1 MKGRTIATFVLGA
14 ATGVVGCGIWAI
26 RKVVK
31 SERIKKAIIK
41 VGAEVAA
48 DYVYDSRPKQATVY
62 YYPFHSERAGGK
74 Q

>member
-1 MKGRTIATFVLGA
+1 MSGKTIVTFALGA
-14 ATGVVGCGIWAI
+14 ATGFVGCGVWAI

-48 DYVYDSRPKQATVY
+48 DYVYDSRPKQTTVSY
-62 YYPFHSERAGGK
+62 NIFHGEREGGK
-74 Q
+74 K

>member
-1 MKGRTIATFVLGA
+1 MSGKTIATFALGA
-14 ATGVVGCGIWAI
+14 AAGFVGCGIWVI

-31 SERIKKAIIK
+31 SERIKKAILK

-48 DYVYDSRPKQATVY
+48 DYVYGSCPKQTTVSY
-62 YYPFHSERAGGK
+62 HVIHGEREGGK

>member
-1 MKGRTIATFVLGA
+1 MSGKTIVTFALGA
-14 ATGVVGCGIWAI
+14 ATGFVGCGVWAI

-41 VGAEVAA
+41 VSA
-48 DYVYDSRPKQATVY
+48 DYVYGSRPEQTTVSY
-62 YYPFHSERAGGK
+62 HIFHGEREGGK

>member
-1 MKGRTIATFVLGA
+1 MSGKTIATFALGS
-14 ATGVVGCGIWAI
+14 ATGFVGCGIWVI
-26 RKVVK
+26 RKVAK

-48 DYVYDSRPKQATVY
+48 DYVCDSRHNQVTVSY
-62 YYPFHSERAGGK
+62 HTFNSERAGDK

>member
-1 MKGRTIATFVLGA
+1 MSGKTIATFALGA
-14 ATGVVGCGIWAI
+14 ATGFVSCGIWVI

-41 VGAEVAA
+41 VGAQVAA
-48 DYVYDSRPKQATVY
+48 DYVYDSRPKQVTVSY
-62 YYPFHSERAGGK
+62 HTFNSERAGDK